1 MYLDRK
7 LTKHDAFTVPVEKH
21 DATVK
26 IHFTSKSKSFIDSIR
41 VALSIVCRVGREIT
55 FSIDFRR

>member
-1 MYLDRK
+1 M
-7 LTKHDAFTVPVEKH
+7 TKHDAFTVSVEKH

-26 IHFTSKSKSFIDSIR
+26 IHFKSKSFIDSIR
-41 VALSIVCRVGREIT
+41 VAVSIFCRVGREIT

>member
-1 MYLDRK
+1 MYLNRK
-7 LTKHDAFTVPVEKH
+7 LTKHDAFTVSVEKY

-26 IHFTSKSKSFIDSIR
+26 IHFKSKSFIDSIR

>member
-7 LTKHDAFTVPVEKH
+7 LTKHDAFTVSVEKY

-26 IHFTSKSKSFIDSIR
+26 IHFKSKSFIDSIR
-41 VALSIVCRVGREIT
+41 VPLSIVCRVGREIT